1 MICCLFS
8 FPGGNSNDNWT
19 YVQTLGDRLYPKVYA
34 LHRHNAPKITGM
46 LMELPPTQIL
56 MLLASDDTLRQKT
69 NEAME
74 IIVEREKNEA
84 GKFFCFLMF

>member
-1 MICCLFS
+1 
-8 FPGGNSNDNWT
+8 
-19 YVQTLGDRLYPKVYA
+19 
-34 LHRHNAPKITGM
+34 
-46 LMELPPTQIL
+46 MELPPTQIL

-84 GKFFCFLMF
+84 GECFFFYNVFFILIICQFYFTDVSYFSTC

>member
-1 MICCLFS
+1 
-8 FPGGNSNDNWT
+8 
-19 YVQTLGDRLYPKVYA
+19 
-34 LHRHNAPKITGM
+34 
-46 LMELPPTQIL
+46 MELPPTQIL

-84 GKFFCFLMF
+84 GEFFFYNFYFVGISVE

>member
-1 MICCLFS
+1 
-8 FPGGNSNDNWT
+8 
-19 YVQTLGDRLYPKVYA
+19 
-34 LHRHNAPKITGM
+34 
-46 LMELPPTQIL
+46 MELPPTQIL

-84 GKFFCFLMF
+84 GELFLL